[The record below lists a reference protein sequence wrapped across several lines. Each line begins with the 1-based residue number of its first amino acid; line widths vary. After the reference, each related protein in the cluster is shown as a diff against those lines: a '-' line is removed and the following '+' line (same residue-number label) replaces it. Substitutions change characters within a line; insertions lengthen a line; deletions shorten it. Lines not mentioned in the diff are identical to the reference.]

1 MSSNYE
7 AAASIL
13 DGCEGN
19 TLLARRMGQV
29 RPNIIRKLLNMDTS
43 DCIPFT
49 AGTPAPE
56 AFQLDVLREMTNA
69 AIDKHGATCFAYGT
83 TFGEK
88 SFREAIVKHYL
99 SGKWLGDTDPDDI
112 VVTTGSTQGFDLMW
126 KTLVT
131 PGDTV
136 LIEETTFVGTISSL
150 TMGEPHLVGVKSD
163 EHGMNMD
170 DLEAKM
176 REYHPKFVYINPTFG
191 NPTGKTLPADR
202 RKRMAE
208 LAAKYNVYVL
218 EDDPYGDVR
227 FYGERL
233 KPIKAYDVGDRVVML
248 NSFSKIFVPGLR
260 CAFAVVP
267 KDLRAAFVFAKQT
280 TDMHPPVLSQFICE
294 AFLERD
300 LIWPNIERLAGIYK
314 KRWDLMKSCIDKY
327 FPKCVKYVDCEGG
340 YFTWLT
346 FPKGVDTTE
355 LFMKCK
361 EEEHVIF
368 IPGAGMFL
376 DMENNKNYVRM
387 SYTACRLEDMEEGV
401 RRMGLFCARN
411 IPEELQK
418 A

>member
-1 MSSNYE
+1 MSACDYTKT
-7 AAASIL
+7 ASIL
-13 DGCEGN
+13 DGCEDN
-19 TLLARRMGQV
+19 ELLARRMGQV

-56 AFQLDVLREMTNA
+56 AFQLDVLRDVTNA
-69 AIDKHGATCFAYGT
+69 AIDKHGAACYAYGV

-99 SGKWLGDTDPDDI
+99 NGKWLGDVDPDDI
-112 VVTTGSTQGFDLMW
+112 IVTTGSTEGFDLMW

-131 PGDTV
+131 PGDYV
-136 LIEETTFVGTISSL
+136 LIEETIFVGTISAL
-150 TMGEPHLVGVKSD
+150 TMGEPNLISVKAD
-163 EHGMNMD
+163 EHGMMMD
-170 DLEAKM
+170 DLEEKM
-176 REYHPKFVYINPTFG
+176 KKYHPKFVYINPTFG

-202 RKRMAE
+202 RQKMAE
-208 LAAKYNVYVL
+208 LAAQYNVYVL

-233 KPIKAYDVGDRVVML
+233 KPIKYYDIGDRVVML

-267 KDLRAAFVFAKQT
+267 KDLKAAFVFAKQT
-280 TDMHPPVLSQFICE
+280 TDMHPPVLSQYIVE

-300 LIWPNIERLAGIYK
+300 LIWPNIQRLAEIYK
-314 KRWDLMKSCIDKY
+314 KRWDLMKSCIEKY
-327 FPKCVKYVDCEGG
+327 FPKSVKYVDCEGG
-340 YFTWLT
+340 YFTWITLPEGT
-346 FPKGVDTTE
+346 DTTA
-355 LFMKCK
+355 LFTKCK

-376 DMENNKNYVRM
+376 DMENNTNCIRM
-387 SYTACRLEDMEEGV
+387 SYTACKIDEMEEGL
-401 RRMGLFCARN
+401 RRMGEFLKRN
-411 IPEELQK
+411 IGE
-418 A
+418 

>member
-1 MSSNYE
+1 
-7 AAASIL
+7 
-13 DGCEGN
+13 
-19 TLLARRMGQV
+19 MGQV

-56 AFQLDVLREMTNA
+56 AYQLDILREVTND
-69 AIDKHGATCFAYGT
+69 AITKHGASCFAYGV

-99 SGKWLGDTDPDDI
+99 NGKWLGDVDPDDI
-112 VVTTGSTQGFDLMW
+112 IVTTGSTEGFDLMW

-131 PGDTV
+131 PGDYV
-136 LIEETTFVGTISSL
+136 LIEETIFVGTISAL
-150 TMGEPHLVGVKSD
+150 TMGEPNLVAVKAD
-163 EHGMNMD
+163 EHGMMMD
-170 DLEAKM
+170 DLEEKM
-176 REYHPKFVYINPTFG
+176 KQYHPKFVYINPTFG
-191 NPTGKTLPADR
+191 NPTGKTLPEDR
-202 RKRMAE
+202 RKKMAE
-208 LAAKYNVYVL
+208 LAAQYNVYVL

-233 KPIKAYDVGDRVVML
+233 KPIKYYDTGDRVVML

-267 KDLRAAFVFAKQT
+267 KDLKAAFVFAKQT
-280 TDMHPPVLSQFICE
+280 TDMHPPVLSQFVVE

-300 LIWPNIERLAGIYK
+300 LIWPNIQRLADIYK
-314 KRWDLMKSCIDKY
+314 VRWDLMKSCIDKY

-346 FPKGVDTTE
+346 LPEGTDTTA
-355 LFMKCK
+355 LFNRCK

-376 DMENNKNYVRM
+376 DMDNHTNCIRM
-387 SYTACRLEDMEEGV
+387 SYTACKIDEMEEGL
-401 RRMGLFCARN
+401 RRLGEFLKRN
-411 IPEELQK
+411 LPE
-418 A
+418 

>member
-1 MSSNYE
+1 MASKYE
-7 AAASIL
+7 EVAQIL

-19 TLLARRMGQV
+19 TLLARRLGQV

-49 AGTPAPE
+49 AGTPSPE
-56 AFQLDVLREMTNA
+56 AFQLDVLREVTNA
-69 AIDKHGATCFAYGT
+69 AIDKHGAACFAYGT

-99 SGKWLGDTDPDDI
+99 NGKWLGDTDPEDI
-112 VVTTGSTQGFDLMW
+112 VVTTGSTEGFDLMW

-131 PGDTV
+131 PGDVV
-136 LIEETTFVGTISSL
+136 LIEETTFVGTISAF
-150 TMGEPHLVGVKSD
+150 TMGEPKLVSVKAD
-163 EHGMNMD
+163 GQGMRMD
-170 DLEAKM
+170 DLEEKM
-176 REYHPKFVYINPTFG
+176 KQYHPKFVYINPTFG

-202 RKRMAE
+202 RKKMAE
-208 LAAKYNVYVL
+208 LAAQYNVYIL

-233 KPIKAYDVGDRVVML
+233 KPIKCYDVGDRVVML

-260 CAFAVVP
+260 VAFAVVP

-280 TDMHPPVLSQFICE
+280 TDMHPPVLSQYIAE

-314 KRWDLMKSCIDKY
+314 NRWDLMKSCIQKY
-327 FPKCVKYVDCEGG
+327 FPSCVEYVDCEGG

-346 FPKGVDTTE
+346 LPKGVDTTE
-355 LFMKCK
+355 LFAKCK

-376 DMENNKNYVRM
+376 DMENNKNCIRM
-387 SYTACRLEDMEEGV
+387 SYTACKLDEMEEGL
-401 RRMGLFCARN
+401 RRMGTFLKRN
-411 IPEELQK
+411 IPAELQ
-418 A
+418 